1 MSRLGIAVGLPC
13 ELVYSRPAA
22 SYEMKNL
29 FRRSTERVV
38 RALLRSLEE
47 RMDTQHE
54 RLAGKIERLEKRM
67 DAAMAR
73 GQAEARL
80 LASRFEGPPASG
92 RAQSSTRRLG
102 ARIPQ
107 HANEL
112 PAPSDPQTGQAI
124 PTDGIAELRACS
136 VCGHNGFTP
145 VCEFNRFLLG
155 ETAPD
160 AEAIRAD
167 YALCHRCGVV
177 FARRRPV
184 GERFRFL
191 VEHFEETIGRVP
203 VDEQRGTK
211 VLGSRRL
218 SAEEREQLRTRAV
231 QPMFVSEVPRPKNRQ
246 HLPQLLRDRLAVAAH
261 VEILGSLLKL
271 EQPRVLEIRP
281 RFGAIG
287 GALRRLYGG
296 ETFALPLFEA
306 QQLLVREVYGTC
318 AEHLLD
324 YDAFSIPYPGAFDL
338 VVANHLLT
346 HAVHPQQT
354 LMTIRQRLAPDGHL
368 YLYNEPD
375 ESDFLDSGK
384 SIFNTLNAFHLQT
397 FDGAS
402 LARALQSAGFEPVYI
417 GHHHDNCIALAR
429 VAGEGAS
436 WDPVGKK
443 ELARRLASYTQARD
457 LGILSLPERLRGL
470 FAEEWE
476 SVVQRAFAAKT
487 IDFDGDGNLRIV
499 KS

>member
-1 MSRLGIAVGLPC
+1 
-13 ELVYSRPAA
+13 
-22 SYEMKNL
+22 MKDFL
-29 FRRSTERVV
+29 RRETERLL
-38 RALLRSLEE
+38 RALLKPLEE
-47 RMDTQHE
+47 RADAQHQ
-54 RLAGKIERLEKRM
+54 RLVAKIERLEKRL
-67 DAAMAR
+67 DAAMAK

-80 LASRFEGPPASG
+80 LASRFEGQTSATSPV
-92 RAQSSTRRLG
+92 RRRRRLG

-107 HANEL
+107 DALEL
-112 PAPSDPQTGQAI
+112 DTPSEPHSGHGIPSDRI
-124 PTDGIAELRACS
+124 VELTACS
-136 VCGHNGFTP
+136 VCGHDAFTR
-145 VCEFNRFLLG
+145 VCEFNRFFLS

-160 AEAIRAD
+160 AAATRAD
-167 YALCHRCGVV
+167 YSLCHRCGVV
-177 FARRRPV
+177 FARRRALGP
-184 GERFRFL
+184 RFRFL

-203 VDEQRGTK
+203 ADQSRGTK

-218 SAEEREQLRTRAV
+218 TEEDGRQLRARAA

-261 VEILGSLLKL
+261 VEILGSLVKL
-271 EQPRVLEIRP
+271 NAPRVLEIRP

-324 YDAFSIPYPGAFDL
+324 YDAFSIPYSGCFDL
-338 VVANHLLT
+338 IIANHLLT
-346 HAVHPQQT
+346 HAVHPREV
-354 LMTIRQRLAPDGHL
+354 LATIRQRLAPGGHL

-375 ESDFLDSGK
+375 ESDFLDGGK

-397 FDGAS
+397 FDAAS
-402 LARALQSAGFEPVYI
+402 LARALQSAGFEPLYI

-429 VAGEGAS
+429 VAADS
-436 WDPVGKK
+436 PTWDPISNK
-443 ELARRLASYTQARD
+443 ELTRRLAKYVQARD
-457 LGILSLPERLRGL
+457 LGILSLPDRLKGL
-470 FAEEWE
+470 FASEWE
-476 SVVQRAFAAKT
+476 AVVQRAFAAKT
-487 IDFDGDGNLRIV
+487 IDFDGDGNVRIV

>member
-1 MSRLGIAVGLPC
+1 
-13 ELVYSRPAA
+13 
-22 SYEMKNL
+22 MKSL
-29 FRRSTERVV
+29 LRRGTERVV
-38 RALLRSLEE
+38 RALLRPVEE
-47 RMDTQHE
+47 RMDSQHQ
-54 RLAGKIERLEKRM
+54 RLSGKIERLEKRM
-67 DAAMAR
+67 DAAMAK

-80 LASRFEGPPASG
+80 LASRFEGQVAPG
-92 RAQSSTRRLG
+92 RTRRLG
-102 ARIPQ
+102 TRIPQ
-107 HANEL
+107 HAHEL
-112 PAPSDPQTGQAI
+112 DVPSAPQTGAAI
-124 PTDGIAELRACS
+124 PTDRIVELAACS
-136 VCGHNGFTP
+136 VCGHEAFTA
-145 VCEFNRFLLG
+145 VCEFNRFLLSQNV
-155 ETAPD
+155 PD
-160 AEAIRAD
+160 AQALRAD

-191 VEHFEETIGRVP
+191 VEHFEETIGRAP
-203 VDEQRGTK
+203 VDEQRGTN

-218 SAEEREQLRTRAV
+218 SDEEREQLRARAV
-231 QPMFVSEVPRPKNRQ
+231 QPMFVSEVPRPKNRR
-246 HLPQLLRDRLAVAAH
+246 HLPHLLRDRLAVAAH

-324 YDAFSIPYPGAFDL
+324 YDAFSIPYSGCFDL

-354 LMTIRQRLAPDGHL
+354 LTTIRQRLAPGGHL

-436 WDPVGKK
+436 WDAISKK
-443 ELARRLASYTQARD
+443 DLARRTARYAVSRD

-470 FAEEWE
+470 FAQEWE

-487 IDFDGDGNLRIV
+487 IDLDGDGNLRIV
-499 KS
+499 KR

>member
-1 MSRLGIAVGLPC
+1 
-13 ELVYSRPAA
+13 
-22 SYEMKNL
+22 MKNL
-29 FRRSTERVV
+29 LRRSTERVM
-38 RALLRSLEE
+38 RALLRSVEA
-47 RMDTQHE
+47 RMDAQHQ
-54 RLAGKIERLEKRM
+54 RLGGKIDRLEKRL
-67 DAAMAR
+67 DAAMAK

-80 LASRFEGPPASG
+80 LASRLEGHAAPG
-92 RAQSSTRRLG
+92 RTRRLG

-107 HANEL
+107 HAHEL
-112 PAPSDPQTGQAI
+112 QAPTEPQASDAI
-124 PTDGIAELRACS
+124 PADSIVDLRECS
-136 VCGHNGFTP
+136 VCGHDASTA
-145 VCEFNRFLLG
+145 VCEFNRFLLS

-160 AEAIRAD
+160 ASAICAD

-184 GERFRFL
+184 GHRFKFL

-203 VDEQRGTK
+203 VDQQRGVQ

-218 SAEEREQLRTRAV
+218 NEADREELRSRAL
-231 QPMFVSEVPRPKNRQ
+231 QPIFVSEVPRPKNRR

-261 VEILGSLLKL
+261 VEILGSLLTL
-271 EQPRVLEIRP
+271 QQPRVLEIRP

-287 GALRRLYGG
+287 GALRRTYGG

-324 YDAFSIPYPGAFDL
+324 YDAFSIPYAGAFDL

-346 HAVHPQQT
+346 HAVHPQRT
-354 LMTIRQRLAPDGHL
+354 LTTIRERLAPGGHL

-375 ESDFLDSGK
+375 EADFLESGK

-397 FDGAS
+397 FDAAS
-402 LARALQSAGFEPVYI
+402 LARALQAAGFEPVYI
-417 GHHHDNCIALAR
+417 GHYHDNCIALAR

-436 WDPVGKK
+436 WDPMPEKERARRVGKYA
-443 ELARRLASYTQARD
+443 ESRD

-470 FAEEWE
+470 FAQEWE

-487 IDFDGDGNLRIV
+487 IDFDGDGNLRIL
-499 KS
+499 KR

>member
-1 MSRLGIAVGLPC
+1 MKGFLRRQIEQVMRAVLKPLDERADAQHQRVIA
-13 ELVYSRPAA
+13 S
-22 SYEMKNL
+22 
-29 FRRSTERVV
+29 
-38 RALLRSLEE
+38 
-47 RMDTQHE
+47 
-54 RLAGKIERLEKRM
+54 IERLEKRM
-67 DAAMAR
+67 DAALAR

-80 LASRFEGPPASG
+80 LASRFEGQPAAG
-92 RAQSSTRRLG
+92 RVRRLG

-107 HANEL
+107 HAHEL
-112 PAPSDPQTGQAI
+112 PAASAPRTAEAI
-124 PTDGIAELRACS
+124 PTDRIVELTACS
-136 VCGHNGFTP
+136 VCGHDAFTP
-145 VCEFNRFLLG
+145 VCEFNRFLLS
-155 ETAPD
+155 EVAPD
-160 AEAIRAD
+160 AAAMRAD

-184 GERFRFL
+184 GDRFRFL
-191 VEHFEETIGRVP
+191 VEHFEETIGRVAA
-203 VDEQRGTK
+203 DAQRGTK

-218 SAEEREQLRTRAV
+218 TDEDSERLRARAA
-231 QPMFVSEVPRPKNRQ
+231 QPMFVSEFPRPKNRQ

-261 VEILGSLLKL
+261 VELLGSLLPL
-271 EQPRVLEIRP
+271 DRPRVLEIRP

-306 QQLLVREVYGTC
+306 QQLLVQEVYGTC

-324 YDAFSIPYPGAFDL
+324 YDAFSIPYSGCFDL

-346 HAVHPQQT
+346 HAVHPHEA
-354 LMTIRQRLAPDGHL
+354 LATIRQRLGPGGHV

-402 LARALQSAGFEPVYI
+402 LARALQSAGFELVYI

-429 VAGEGAS
+429 VAGDGAS
-436 WDPVGKK
+436 WNPISKK
-443 ELARRLASYTQARD
+443 ERARRVARYEQARD
-457 LGILSLPERLRGL
+457 LGILSLPEQLRGL
-470 FAEEWE
+470 FASEWDA
-476 SVVQRAFAAKT
+476 VVQRAFAAKS
-487 IDFDGDGNLRIV
+487 IDFDADGNLRLL
-499 KS
+499 KR

>member
-1 MSRLGIAVGLPC
+1 
-13 ELVYSRPAA
+13 
-22 SYEMKNL
+22 MKSL
-29 FRRSTERVV
+29 LRRSTERVV
-38 RALLRSLEE
+38 RALLSSLEE
-47 RMDTQHE
+47 RMDVQHQ

-80 LASRFEGPPASG
+80 LASRAEGQSAPG
-92 RAQSSTRRLG
+92 RARRLG

-107 HANEL
+107 HAHEL
-112 PAPSDPQTGQAI
+112 QPPSEPQTGQTI
-124 PTDGIAELRACS
+124 PTDRIVELRACS
-136 VCGHNGFTP
+136 VCGHDVFTG
-145 VCEFNRFLLG
+145 VCEFNRFLLS

-160 AEAIRAD
+160 ADAIRAD

-177 FARRRPV
+177 FARRRPG

-203 VDEQRGTK
+203 VNEQHGTK

-218 SAEEREQLRTRAV
+218 SEDERAQLRTRAV
-231 QPMFVSEVPRPKNRQ
+231 QPMFVSEVPPLKNRR

-271 EQPRVLEIRP
+271 DQPRVLEIRP

-296 ETFALPLFEA
+296 ETFALPLFET

-324 YDAFSIPYPGAFDL
+324 YDAFSVPYSGRFDL

-346 HAVHPQQT
+346 HAVHPQHT
-354 LMTIRQRLAPDGHL
+354 LTTIRERLAPGGHL

-375 ESDFLDSGK
+375 ESDFLESGK

-397 FDGAS
+397 FNGAS

-417 GHHHDNCIALAR
+417 SHHQDNCIALAR
-429 VAGEGAS
+429 VAGEAAS
-436 WDPVGKK
+436 WAPMSKK
-443 ELARRLASYTQARD
+443 ELARRVASYAQARD
-457 LGILSLPERLRGL
+457 VGILTLPDRLRGL
-470 FAEEWE
+470 FAQEWE
-476 SVVQRAFAAKT
+476 SFVQRAFAAKT
-487 IDFDGDGNLRIV
+487 IDFDGDGNLRMV
-499 KS
+499 KRSPS

>member
-1 MSRLGIAVGLPC
+1 MK
-13 ELVYSRPAA
+13 EL
-22 SYEMKNL
+22 L
-29 FRRSTERVV
+29 RRSTERVA

-47 RMDTQHE
+47 RMEAQHQ

-80 LASRFEGPPASG
+80 LASRLEGQAAGRSG
-92 RAQSSTRRLG
+92 GRTHRLG
-102 ARIPQ
+102 ARVPQ
-107 HANEL
+107 HAHEL
-112 PAPSDPQTGQAI
+112 PPPSGPQTGQAI
-124 PTDGIAELRACS
+124 PVDSIAELRVCS
-136 VCGHNGFTP
+136 VCGHDGFTP
-145 VCEFNRFLLG
+145 VCEFNRFLVS
-155 ETAPD
+155 ETTPD

-203 VDEQRGTK
+203 MDEQRGTK

-218 SAEEREQLRTRAV
+218 SEEARQQLRARAV

-261 VEILGSLLKL
+261 VEILGSLLQL
-271 EQPRVLEIRP
+271 ERPRVLEIRP

-324 YDAFSIPYPGAFDL
+324 YDAFSIPYPGSFDL
-338 VVANHLLT
+338 VVANHLIT

-354 LMTIRQRLAPDGHL
+354 LTTIRHRLAPGGHL

-397 FDGAS
+397 FDAAS
-402 LARALQSAGFEPVYI
+402 LARALQSAGFECVYI

-436 WDPVGKK
+436 WDPISKK
-443 ELARRLASYTQARD
+443 ELARRLAGYAQARD
-457 LGILSLPERLRGL
+457 LGILSLPERLRGR

-499 KS
+499 KR

>member
-1 MSRLGIAVGLPC
+1 
-13 ELVYSRPAA
+13 
-22 SYEMKNL
+22 MKNVL
-29 FRRSTERVV
+29 RRSTQRVM
-38 RALLRSLEE
+38 RALMRSFEE
-47 RMDTQHE
+47 RADAQHQ
-54 RLAGKIERLEKRM
+54 RLVGKIERLETRM
-67 DAAMAR
+67 DAAIAK

-80 LASRFEGPPASG
+80 LASRFEDQGPRTQDHGP
-92 RAQSSTRRLG
+92 RARRLG
-102 ARIPQ
+102 ARVPQ
-107 HANEL
+107 HAHEL
-112 PAPSDPQTGQAI
+112 GAPSALQTGETI
-124 PTDGIAELRACS
+124 PTDSIVELAACS
-136 VCGHNGFTP
+136 VCGHQTFTP
-145 VCEFNRFLLG
+145 VCEFNRFLLS
-155 ETAPD
+155 EIAPD
-160 AEAIRAD
+160 AQAIRAD

-191 VEHFEETIGRVP
+191 VDHFEETIGRAP
-203 VDEQRGTK
+203 VDGQRGTK

-218 SAEEREQLRTRAV
+218 SDEEREQLRARAV
-231 QPMFVSEVPRPKNRQ
+231 QPMFASEVPRQKNRQ

-261 VEILGSLLKL
+261 VEVLGSLLKL
-271 EQPRVLEIRP
+271 DQPRVLEIRP

-324 YDAFSIPYPGAFDL
+324 YDAFSIPYSGGFDL

-346 HAVHPQQT
+346 HAVHPQHT
-354 LMTIRQRLAPDGHL
+354 LATIRQRLAPGGHL

-375 ESDFLDSGK
+375 EGDFLESGK

-397 FDGAS
+397 FDGAA

-429 VAGEGAS
+429 VAGDGAS
-436 WDPVGKK
+436 WDPISKK
-443 ELARRLASYTQARD
+443 ELARRVAKYAHARD
-457 LGILSLPERLRGL
+457 LGILSLPEQLRGV
-470 FAEEWE
+470 FASEWDA
-476 SVVQRAFAAKT
+476 VVQRAFAAKT
-487 IDFDGDGNLRIV
+487 IDFDGDGNLRLL
-499 KS
+499 KR